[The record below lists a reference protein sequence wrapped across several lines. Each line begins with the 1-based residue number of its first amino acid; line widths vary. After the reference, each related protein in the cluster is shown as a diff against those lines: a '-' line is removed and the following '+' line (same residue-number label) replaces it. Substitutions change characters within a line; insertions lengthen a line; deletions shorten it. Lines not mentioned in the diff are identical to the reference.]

1 MDQSKAYQFQQVLN
15 ISAILLL
22 IIVRLLKQL
31 IFQKNPESSK
41 RYKYENGLLLG
52 KTNPNNED
60 FDKLI
65 LANRNIT
72 TTSIP
77 SNIKEISSSAFSEC
91 KNLKTMNLLNTKL
104 LSIGESSFCDSS
116 VEAVYIPSSRR
127 IKFAIYWQ

>member
-1 MDQSKAYQFQQVLN
+1 M
-15 ISAILLL
+15 
-22 IIVRLLKQL
+22 KQL

-104 LSIGESSFCDSS
+104 LSIGESSF
-116 VEAVYIPSSRR
+116 
-127 IKFAIYWQ
+127 